1 MAELVFGVIGAVVG
15 LGGLALT
22 FVGNRQQ
29 RRQARELGAR
39 ETHLQAREREAERR
53 EASVHAS
60 MLRVEV
66 TRHAST
72 LDPSVSLWR
81 LTVTNGST
89 QPFTGVALRY
99 DDRAL
104 GSPTLNGHLNPG
116 ASTADALP
124 VAGEPDPA
132 RCVVEFTD
140 VAGRLW
146 RRRATGDLRLGRR
159 GPDGQ
164 VTWDADEPYAIHARD
179 ISGHVGMYKYRVPRA
194 HYRSSSGCTPAL
206 VLLTLSSV
214 AYLIMYFVH
223 R

>member
-39 ETHLQAREREAERR
+39 EAHLRAQERETERR
-53 EASVHAS
+53 QASVHAS

-99 DDRAL
+99 DDQAL

-116 ASTADALP
+116 ASKADTLP
-124 VAGEPDPA
+124 VADGEPDPA

-164 VTWDADEPYAIHARD
+164 LSWDAGEAYFIHVGD
-179 ISGHVGMYKYRVPRA
+179 ISGRVAEMRRYRVPRA
-194 HYRSSSGCTPAL
+194 YYRSPSGCSL
-206 VLLTLSSV
+206 VVLTLFSV
-214 AYLIMYFVH
+214 YLILHFAL